1 MSEIQ
6 DGLKIFASLET
17 ISSEDKEEKS
27 LLPGTMHTYSHSQDR
42 SAEPAHKLNQNYG
55 SNPNI
60 YLQTKITDQNCQDD
74 EEIFETQNDHGQLR
88 VNYFKRLYDQ
98 KSRKNDQNLRFSDDL
113 SQPQTTNLNFKKL
126 RFHEETVESKE
137 YELKNPQYRQ
147 THSMGTFGQAETE
160 IIC

>member
-1 MSEIQ
+1 M
-6 DGLKIFASLET
+6 
-17 ISSEDKEEKS
+17 
-27 LLPGTMHTYSHSQDR
+27 
-42 SAEPAHKLNQNYG
+42 NQNYG

-98 KSRKNDQNLRFSDDL
+98 QSRQNDQNLRFSDDL

-137 YELKNPQYRQ
+137 FELKDPKFRQ
-147 THSMGTFGQAETE
+147 THSMGTFGQAETD